1 MRQQV
6 NWPERR
12 SPITV
17 FMLLWWY
24 NNMKFLLG
32 FILLPALIYG
42 FQTPFRPFYWA
53 RSIDRGMFHHH
64 HPLATPPHM
73 VSPQMRTPH
82 IPMGNYRT
90 PQFLMPTI
98 KPSNSMSYRPYTFNR
113 MIVSKYYLFKIA
125 FWFTSLKCTFGSLQ
139 QSMDPL
145 NYLQAKLEEVVHRES
160 RQQSAILAETYLSM
174 SEYEMQCMQRSF
186 CEVAVTTKTGLKDD
200 DISRAA
206 LSAIK

>member
-1 MRQQV
+1 
-6 NWPERR
+6 
-12 SPITV
+12 
-17 FMLLWWY
+17 
-24 NNMKFLLG
+24 
-32 FILLPALIYG
+32 
-42 FQTPFRPFYWA
+42 
-53 RSIDRGMFHHH
+53 
-64 HPLATPPHM
+64 
-73 VSPQMRTPH
+73 
-82 IPMGNYRT
+82 
-90 PQFLMPTI
+90 
-98 KPSNSMSYRPYTFNR
+98 